1 MKKLNDIAEELNVK
15 PASLRTNLYRWQKA
29 GKIDVVSPAQPLP
42 ELVVVRIYELYGQQ
56 PPQQL
61 QAAPEQAE
69 QPESQQP
76 DYRQMAKA
84 VKAKKQQQVIEV
96 AETEQP
102 KHTDFGRKSL
112 TNPNVRFATAI
123 VPIAAQAAIYAAL
136 AGRVYSI
143 GSEAMTAGVFV
154 VGLLFEAVGLMIAM
168 SLPAGKQVVI
178 LGIDYSS
185 RSVWLTIFFAMQ
197 IIIDFSYIGLL
208 GSYSDLIGR
217 VVIGVSV
224 PVTILA
230 YNNLYLKD

>member
-15 PASLRTNLYRWQKA
+15 PASLRTNLYRWQKS
-29 GKIDVVSPAQPLP
+29 GKIDAVSPAQPLP
-42 ELVVVRIYELYGQQ
+42 ELVVVRIYELYGQR

-61 QAAPEQAE
+61 QAAPEQLQ
-69 QPESQQP
+69 QPEQP

-96 AETEQP
+96 VEAEQP

-136 AGRVYSI
+136 AGRVYGIS
-143 GSEAMTAGVFV
+143 SEAMTAGVFV

-168 SLPAGKQVVI
+168 SLPAGKQVAI

-197 IIIDFSYIGLL
+197 IIIDFSFIGLL
-208 GSYSDLIGR
+208 GGYSDLIGR

>member
-1 MKKLNDIAEELNVK
+1 MKKLNDIAEELNIK
-15 PASLRTNLYRWQKA
+15 PASLRTNLYRWQRA
-29 GKIDVVSPAQPLP
+29 GKIEQQVRPAQPLP
-42 ELVVVRIYELYGQQ
+42 EVVVVRIYELYGQQ
-56 PPQQL
+56 PPGQL
-61 QAAPEQAE
+61 QVPQPEQ
-69 QPESQQP
+69 QPEQVQP
-76 DYRQMAKA
+76 DYREIAKA
-84 VKAKKQQQVIEV
+84 VKAKKQQPVIEL
-96 AETEQP
+96 EQP

-136 AGRVYSI
+136 AVRVYNMDSQ
-143 GSEAMTAGVFV
+143 AMTAGVFV

-168 SLPAGKQVVI
+168 SLAAGNQVTI

-197 IIIDFSYIGLL
+197 IVIDFSYIGLL

>member
-29 GKIDVVSPAQPLP
+29 GKIDAVSPAQPLP
-42 ELVVVRIYELYGQQ
+42 EVVVVRIYELYGQQ

-61 QAAPEQAE
+61 QAAPENPAE
-69 QPESQQP
+69 QQP

-96 AETEQP
+96 SEAEQP

-136 AGRVYSI
+136 TGRVYGIS
-143 GSEAMTAGVFV
+143 SEAMTAGVFV

-168 SLPAGKQVVI
+168 SLPAGKQVAI

>member
-42 ELVVVRIYELYGQQ
+42 EVVVVRIYELYGQQ

-61 QAAPEQAE
+61 QAAPENPTE
-69 QPESQQP
+69 QQP

-143 GSEAMTAGVFV
+143 GSEAMTAGIFV

-168 SLPAGKQVVI
+168 SLPAGKQVAI